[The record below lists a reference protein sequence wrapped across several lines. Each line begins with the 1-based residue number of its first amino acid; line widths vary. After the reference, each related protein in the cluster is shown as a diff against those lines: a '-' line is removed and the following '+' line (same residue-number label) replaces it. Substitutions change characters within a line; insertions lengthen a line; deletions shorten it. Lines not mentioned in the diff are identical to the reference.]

1 MLKRISSLFGAQDM
15 TQGRPMSNLL
25 RFSVPLLIGNFAQQL
40 YATVD
45 SIVVGRYVGD
55 KALSAV
61 GASMPIINLLLVLF
75 MAIATG
81 AGIMVAQ
88 YFGAKDKESL
98 SKSVG
103 NALTLLVIA
112 SLMITTIGVTSAG
125 SLLRLINTPEETFD
139 MAKSYLTIIF
149 GGILAA
155 GMYNIT
161 SGILRGLGNSTFPLL
176 TLLLSSVLNT
186 ALDVWMVS
194 RLGMGVAGAAIATIF
209 SQGVS
214 AVFCLW
220 KLNQMKDIVNISRE
234 TILPDKKFVAQLLR
248 LGMPAGMTQAIFSMS
263 MVFVQ
268 SLTNSMGYRV
278 VTCNTAVMRIDGF
291 AVMPSFTFGMAVATF
306 VGQNIGANRMDR
318 VAQGT
323 RDALRLSLT
332 AATVLVTLLLL
343 FGGTLIRMFT
353 TTEEII
359 ALGTRQIRILS
370 VGYLALAV
378 SQVFGSIMR
387 GAGDTMPSM
396 WISLI
401 TTTCVRVPVA
411 YALASMTRS
420 PANPNGAP
428 ESIFFSLLFAWI
440 TGAVANY
447 LWYRRGSWRSKSLV
461 KHPQPAE
468 ACEA

>member
-1 MLKRISSLFGAQDM
+1 
-15 TQGRPMSNLL
+15 MSNLL

-176 TLLLSSVLNT
+176 TLLLSSVPEH
-186 ALDVWMVS
+186 
-194 RLGMGVAGAAIATIF
+194 RLGCVDG
-209 SQGVS
+209 
-214 AVFCLW
+214 
-220 KLNQMKDIVNISRE
+220 
-234 TILPDKKFVAQLLR
+234 
-248 LGMPAGMTQAIFSMS
+248 
-263 MVFVQ
+263 
-268 SLTNSMGYRV
+268 LTSWHGR
-278 VTCNTAVMRIDGF
+278 
-291 AVMPSFTFGMAVATF
+291 
-306 VGQNIGANRMDR
+306 
-318 VAQGT
+318 
-323 RDALRLSLT
+323 
-332 AATVLVTLLLL
+332 
-343 FGGTLIRMFT
+343 
-353 TTEEII
+353 
-359 ALGTRQIRILS
+359 
-370 VGYLALAV
+370 
-378 SQVFGSIMR
+378 
-387 GAGDTMPSM
+387 
-396 WISLI
+396 
-401 TTTCVRVPVA
+401 
-411 YALASMTRS
+411 
-420 PANPNGAP
+420 
-428 ESIFFSLLFAWI
+428 
-440 TGAVANY
+440 
-447 LWYRRGSWRSKSLV
+447 RRGGDSHHLLAGGYPPCSASGNSIR
-461 KHPQPAE
+461 
-468 ACEA
+468 